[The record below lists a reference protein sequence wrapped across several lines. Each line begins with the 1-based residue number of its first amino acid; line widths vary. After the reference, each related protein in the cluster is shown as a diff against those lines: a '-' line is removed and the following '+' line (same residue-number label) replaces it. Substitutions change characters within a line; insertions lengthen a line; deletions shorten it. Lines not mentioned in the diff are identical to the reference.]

1 MKYIKTLKHQSGQ
14 AMIEH
19 IIIWPIVLI
28 LTLGTIQLSLM
39 YRAKSTLNDA
49 TFRAAREGALN
60 NAFKE
65 PMRKKLAEAMA
76 PLELKRNPGVITY
89 AVAVTKSLV
98 FNFNGVLG
106 AANRGGVRIDI
117 ISPTQEIFSRFSR
130 DSTVLVPCPNR
141 NANCPRN
148 SSMGES
154 RQRIRQIPNDNLNVR
169 RANSVRLSSAGQNV
183 DINLQDANLLKIR
196 SHWCYGLEVPFVNRM
211 IYEVVTSLFSRPG
224 PHTRACQIKT
234 NLLSRGGVT
243 RAYYVPISSDS
254 IIRMQSPIR
263 CETNPRRPDYRNCS
277 NFRT

>member
-1 MKYIKTLKHQSGQ
+1 MKYIKTKKHQIGQ
-14 AMIEH
+14 AMVEH
-19 IIIWPIVLI
+19 IIIWPIVLM

-65 PMRKKLAEAMA
+65 PMRRKLAEAMA
-76 PLELKRNPGVITY
+76 PLELKRNPGVAAY
-89 AVAVTKSLV
+89 AVAVSRSLI
-98 FNFNGVLG
+98 FNYNGALG
-106 AANRGGVRIDI
+106 ASNRGGGRIDI
-117 ISPTQEIFSRFSR
+117 ISPTQEIFTRFAR
-130 DSTVLVPCPNR
+130 DSFVLIPCPNR

-154 RQRIRQIPNDNLNVR
+154 RQRVRQIANDNLNVR
-169 RANSVRLSSAGQNV
+169 RDNSIRLSSAGQNV

-211 IYEVVTSLFSRPG
+211 IYGVVTSLFSRPG

-254 IIRMQSPIR
+254 IIRMQSPVR
-263 CETNPRRPDYRNCS
+263 CDTNPRRPDYRNCN
-277 NFRT
+277 NFRI